1 MKFYTSVL
9 PYRGQL
15 LVRGVDKNGNSCKE
29 KYSYKPSLY
38 IPTKKESKY
47 KTLDGRNVERRKFKS
62 ISEAKRF
69 VEDKQTLSNEN
80 EYFGNTRYQ
89 YPFIAE
95 AFPGK
100 INWDI
105 KQIKI
110 LTIDIECESANGFP
124 DPSEAKE
131 PLICITVKDHA
142 KKNIR
147 VFGIGNF
154 VNNRDDVV
162 YIKCSSE
169 MDLIY
174 RFTEFWRNY
183 EPDIITGWNVKFFDI
198 PYLMNR
204 FAREMGKSY
213 TKQFSPWGVASE
225 GSTRVTAKGYNQE
238 QKYWDIMGVS
248 VLDYLDL
255 YRKHTFVRRESY
267 KLDYIGEVELGENKL
282 NNPYDT
288 FQDFYSKDHQLFVEY
303 NIQDVELVDKLED
316 KMKLIAL
323 HLTMAYEAKAN
334 YQDAFGQVGI
344 WDTIIYNHLRDNNI
358 VPPAVKES
366 KKSEGYEGAYVKDPI
381 TGQHPWICSFDLNSL
396 YPHLIMQYNISPETM
411 VGFEPN
417 KVNVEDML
425 NEKSDLSNLDGCTI
439 TPNGAQFRTDKRGF
453 LPEIMDKLYQER
465 VIYKNKMLKAKAL
478 YQQTGDKKYE
488 NEIATNHNIQLAR
501 KIALNSAYG
510 AIGNQ
515 YFRYF
520 DVRHAEG
527 ITKAGQLTIRWIER
541 DVNKFLNNLLKT
553 KDIPYVVASD
563 TDSIYITLGAVVDK
577 IFKDKSDIRKIVKVM
592 DKFCEETLQPAI
604 DSSFDKLAKYVN
616 AFDQKMIM
624 KREVIANKGIWT
636 AKKRYILN
644 VYNEE
649 GVDLKEPKLKI
660 MGIEAVKSSTPA
672 PCRVKIKEAL
682 KVIMNKDE
690 ATLIQFIE
698 DFRKHFKT
706 LPPEEIAYPRSCNN
720 LQKYSI
726 KGEPEEGLNP
736 YIKGCPIHV
745 RGALLYN
752 SLLKKN
758 KLKKYQDIQE
768 GDKVKFI
775 KLKEPNTIQNDVISF
790 IGVLPKE
797 FDLHKYID
805 YDNQFDK
812 SFLEPLRLIVKAINW
827 SFEKNTTLN
836 LEDLF

>member
-9 PYRGQL
+9 PYRGRL
-15 LVRGVDKNGNSCKE
+15 LVRGINQDGSHKKFRIN
-29 KYSYKPSLY
+29 YKPSLFL
-38 IPTKKESKY
+38 PTKKESKY
-47 KTLDGRNVERRKFKS
+47 KTLDGRNVDKVKFES
-62 ISEAKRF
+62 ISDAKRWIDEYKDVTNF
-69 VEDKQTLSNEN
+69 

-89 YPFIAE
+89 YPFIADE
-95 AFPGK
+95 FPDK

-110 LTIDIECESANGFP
+110 LTIDIECESENGFP
-124 DPSEAKE
+124 DPDKAEE

-142 KKNIR
+142 KKNII

-154 VNNRDDVV
+154 VNDRDDVK
-162 YIKCSSE
+162 YIKCASE
-169 MDLIY
+169 IDLVH
-174 RFTEFWRNY
+174 RFTEFWCKYN
-183 EPDIITGWNVKFFDI
+183 PDIITGWNVKFFDI

-204 FAREMGKSY
+204 FKYLMGNEY
-213 TKQFSPWGVASE
+213 LLQFSPWGVVSE
-225 GSTRVTAKGYNQE
+225 GTALALGYART

-248 VLDYLDL
+248 TLDYLDL

-267 KLDYIGEVELGENKL
+267 KLDYIGQVELGENKL
-282 NNPYDT
+282 ENPFDT
-288 FQDFYSKDHQLFVEY
+288 FKEFYQNDHQLFVEY

-316 KMKLIAL
+316 KMQLIAL
-323 HLTMAYEAKAN
+323 HLTMAYEAKVN
-334 YQDAFGQVGI
+334 YQDVFGQVRV
-344 WDTIIYNHLRDNNI
+344 WDTIIYNHLRSKNI
-358 VPPAVKES
+358 VPPAVQES
-366 KKSEGYEGAYVKDPI
+366 KKSDGFEGAYVKDPVV
-381 TGQHPWICSFDLNSL
+381 GFHDWICSFDLNSL

-411 VGFEPN
+411 VNFEPN
-417 KVNVEDML
+417 KVNVVDML
-425 NEKSDLSNLDGCTI
+425 NEKSDLSDLDKRTI

-453 LPEIMDKLYQER
+453 LPELMEKLYKER
-465 VIYKNKMLKAKAL
+465 VIYKDKMLKAKSM
-478 YQQTGDKKYE
+478 YQETGDKRYE
-488 NEIATNHNIQLAR
+488 KEISANHNIQLAR

-527 ITKAGQLTIRWIER
+527 ITMAGQLTIRWIER
-541 DVNKFLNNLLKT
+541 DVNKFLNTLLKT
-553 KDIPYVVASD
+553 KSVSYVVASD
-563 TDSIYITLGAVVDK
+563 TDSIYIKLGAVVDK
-577 IFKDKSDIRKIVKVM
+577 IFKDKTNTRKIVKVL
-592 DKFCEETLQPAI
+592 DKFCEETLQKEI
-604 DSSFDKLAKYVN
+604 DNSFDKLAKYVN

-649 GVDLKEPKLKI
+649 GVELKEPKLKM

-682 KVIMNKDE
+682 KIIMNKDE

-720 LQKYSI
+720 LKKYSSTKDI
-726 KGEPEEGLNP
+726 YL
-736 YIKGCPIHV
+736 KGCPIHV

-752 SLLKKN
+752 NILKK
-758 KLKKYQDIQE
+758 KRLTKYEKIQE
-768 GDKVKFI
+768 GDKIKFI
-775 KLKEPNTIQNDVISF
+775 KLKEPNTLHQDVISF

-812 SFLEPLRLIVKAINW
+812 SFLEPLRFIVKAIGWN
-827 SFEKNTTLN
+827 FERHTTL
-836 LEDLF
+836 DSFF

>member
-9 PYRGQL
+9 PYQGKL
-15 LVRGVDKNGNSCKE
+15 LVRGVDKDGTHK
-29 KYSYKPSLY
+29 KLRFPYKPSLFT
-38 IPTKKESKY
+38 PTQKESKY
-47 KTLDGRNVERRKFKS
+47 KTLDGRNVERRKFNS
-62 ISEAKRF
+62 ISHAKKWIEEYKD
-69 VEDKQTLSNEN
+69 VSNF

-95 AFPGK
+95 VFPGK
-100 INWDI
+100 IDWDI

-124 DPSEAKE
+124 DPSKAEE

-142 KKNIR
+142 RKNIK

-154 VNNRDDVV
+154 VNGRDDVD

-169 MDLIY
+169 IDLVH
-174 RFTEFWRNY
+174 RFTEFWCKYN
-183 EPDIITGWNVKFFDI
+183 PDIITGWNVKFFDI

-204 FAREMGKSY
+204 FRYLMGDEYIS
-213 TKQFSPWGVASE
+213 QFSPWGVVNENSSKISGWE
-225 GSTRVTAKGYNQE
+225 SKQE
-238 QKYWDIMGVS
+238 QKTWDILGVDT
-248 VLDYLDL
+248 LDYLDL

-282 NNPYDT
+282 DNPYDT
-288 FQDFYSKDHQLFVEY
+288 FQEFYSKDHQLFVEY

-323 HLTMAYEAKAN
+323 HLTMAYEAKVN
-334 YQDAFGQVGI
+334 YQDVFGQVRI
-344 WDTIIYNHLRDNNI
+344 WDTIIYNYLRSKNI
-358 VPPAVKES
+358 VPPAVQES
-366 KKSEGYEGAYVKDPI
+366 KTSDGYEGAYVKDPVV
-381 TGQHPWICSFDLNSL
+381 GFHDWICSFDLNSL

-411 VGFEPN
+411 VGFEPD
-417 KVNVEDML
+417 KVNVVDML
-425 NEKSDLSNLDGCTI
+425 NEKSDLSDLDNRTI

-453 LPEIMDKLYQER
+453 LPELMDTLYQER
-465 VIYKNKMLKAKAL
+465 VIYKKKMLEAKAM
-478 YQQTGDKKYE
+478 YQKTGDKKYE
-488 NEIATNHNIQLAR
+488 NEIATNFNIQLAR

-520 DVRHAEG
+520 DIRHAEG
-527 ITKAGQLTIRWIER
+527 ITMAGQLTIRWIER

-553 KDIPYVVASD
+553 KDFVYVVASD
-563 TDSIYITLGAVVDK
+563 TDSIYVKLGSFVDK
-577 IFKDKSDIRKIVKVM
+577 IFKDKSDTRKIVKVM

-604 DSSFDKLAKYVN
+604 DKSFDRLAKYVK

-672 PCRVKIKEAL
+672 PCRLKIKEAL

-690 ATLIQFIE
+690 AALIQFIE

-720 LQKYSI
+720 LQKYSSKTSI
-726 KGEPEEGLNP
+726 
-736 YIKGCPIHV
+736 YQKGCPIHV

-752 SLLKKN
+752 HMLDNKK
-758 KLKKYQDIQE
+758 LTKYQSIQD
-768 GDKVKFI
+768 GDKIKFI
-775 KLKEPNTIQNDVISF
+775 RLKEPNTLHQDVISF
-790 IGVLPKE
+790 IGRLPKE
-797 FDLHKYID
+797 FELHQYID

-812 SFLEPLRLIVKAINW
+812 SFLEPLRFIVNAINW
-827 SFEKNTTLN
+827 SFERHSSL
-836 LEDLF
+836 DDFF

>member
-9 PYRGQL
+9 PYHGKL
-15 LVRGVDKNGNSCKE
+15 LVRGIDKDGSHK
-29 KYSYKPSLY
+29 KFRVSYEPSLFT
-38 IPTKKESKY
+38 PTQKESKY
-47 KTLDGRNVERRKFKS
+47 KTLDGRNVEKRKFNS
-62 ISEAKRF
+62 ISHAKKWIEEYKD
-69 VEDKQTLSNEN
+69 VSNF

-95 AFPGK
+95 VFPGK

-124 DPSEAKE
+124 DPGKAEE

-142 KKNIR
+142 RKNIK

-154 VNNRDDVV
+154 VNDRDDVEYV
-162 YIKCSSE
+162 KCSSE
-169 MDLIY
+169 IDLVH
-174 RFTEFWRNY
+174 RFTEFWCKY
-183 EPDIITGWNVKFFDI
+183 QPDIITGWNVKFFDI

-204 FAREMGKSY
+204 FTHLMGKEYLS
-213 TKQFSPWGVASE
+213 QFSPWAVVSE

-248 VLDYLDL
+248 ILDYLDL

-282 NNPYDT
+282 DNPYDT
-288 FQDFYSKDHQLFVEY
+288 FQEFYSKDHQLFVEY

-366 KKSEGYEGAYVKDPI
+366 KKSDGYEGAYVKDPV

-411 VGFEPN
+411 VDFDPN
-417 KVNVEDML
+417 KVSVEDML
-425 NEKSDLSNLDGCTI
+425 NEKSDLSDLDGRTI

-465 VIYKNKMLKAKAL
+465 VIYKNKMLKAKSL

-553 KDIPYVVASD
+553 KDIVYVVASD
-563 TDSIYITLGAVVDK
+563 TDSIYVKLGSFVDK
-577 IFKDKSDIRKIVKVM
+577 IFKDKSDTRKIVKVM

-604 DSSFDKLAKYVN
+604 DKSFDKLAKYVN
-616 AFDQKMIM
+616 AYEQKMIM

-720 LQKYSI
+720 LQKYSSTKDI
-726 KGEPEEGLNP
+726 YL
-736 YIKGCPIHV
+736 KGCPIHV

-752 SLLKKN
+752 HELKKR
-758 KLKKYQDIQE
+758 KLKKYQEIQE

-775 KLKEPNTIQNDVISF
+775 KLKQPNTLHQDVIAF

-812 SFLEPLRLIVKAINW
+812 SFLEPLRLIVDAINW
-827 SFEKNTTLN
+827 SFEKHST
-836 LEDLF
+836 LEDFL